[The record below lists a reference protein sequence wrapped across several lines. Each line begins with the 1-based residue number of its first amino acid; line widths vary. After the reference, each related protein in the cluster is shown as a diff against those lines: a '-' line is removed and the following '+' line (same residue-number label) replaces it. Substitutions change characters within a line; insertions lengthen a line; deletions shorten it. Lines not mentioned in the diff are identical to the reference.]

1 MYVYYTNN
9 LCLTIMVET
18 CDFKQRQDIT
28 YITYIFMHFFI
39 TIFYYIDKYTI
50 VNVYMCICIHLN

>member
-1 MYVYYTNN
+1 MFNHN
-9 LCLTIMVET
+9 GK
-18 CDFKQRQDIT
+18 DFKQRQDIT
-28 YITYIFMHFFI
+28 YIFMHFSI